1 MLNEEQAE
9 FVHNAVCGVPDDQRK
24 DGDEKVLGY
33 LLEELDI
40 ILCRVQLSDP
50 FDWLM
55 DYTLTDKQRILIV
68 NALKKYHAWLGIRA
82 EQALYEKNQDEILWL
97 IDLIDLNQ
105 YITLSDS
112 RPTPDWPMDYTLTE
126 RQCGMIINALNIYV
140 DNCPRSYI
148 QEVETIIE
156 LLDDEVH
163 AHYHGIKFATLN

>member
-24 DGDEKVLGY
+24 DGDEEVLGY

-55 DYTLTDKQRILIV
+55 DYILTD
-68 NALKKYHAWLGIRA
+68 
-82 EQALYEKNQDEILWL
+82 
-97 IDLIDLNQ
+97 
-105 YITLSDS
+105 
-112 RPTPDWPMDYTLTE
+112 